1 MRVFGDTALSAA
13 GPSPHLREGVGAG
26 TPPHGGAPAPAGL
39 ASGGPLHPAAR
50 FRPPPLPKGPLH
62 WRENACSA
70 SQTSAFAHTGIYP
83 GSAPIH
89 RNPPG
94 HAHGASASIWKPCSR
109 ARNPL
114 AGFGRIGSAAGHPVR
129 RRKAVPSYTSR
140 PPWPRT
146 NFASGLPMTVCSGP
160 WAFTAPRTS
169 THDP

>member
-50 FRPPPLPKGPLH
+50 FRPPPLPKGPLYRRGNAQPAKPPP
-62 WRENACSA
+62 WRIQEIIPAVRR
-70 SQTSAFAHTGIYP
+70 FTGTLQDTP
-83 GSAPIH
+83 MEHPLPSGS
-89 RNPPG
+89 G
-94 HAHGASASIWKPCSR
+94 CSR

-114 AGFGRIGSAAGHPVR
+114 AGFGRIGSATGHPVR
-129 RRKAVPSYTSR
+129 RRKAVPSHTSR

-146 NFASGLPMTVCSGP
+146 KFTSGLPMTVCSGP